1 MPALGALT
9 VTPQGVPDSDRVAT
23 AFGKRLN
30 LFDNQDPPQPRVAT
44 KMEIQQQMAQ
54 FIINA
59 VQEQE
64 GAVAQ
69 RAATDAITPVVLT

>member
-9 VTPQGVPDSDRVAT
+9 VTPQGVPSSDRIAA
-23 AFGKRLN
+23 AFGKRLA
-30 LFDNQDPPQPRVAT
+30 LGRDAT
-44 KMEIQQQMAQ
+44 KAEIQQQMAQ

-64 GAVAQ
+64 QPAAAQAAV
-69 RAATDAITPVVLT
+69 DAIVPVVVA

>member
-9 VTPQGVPDSDRVAT
+9 VTPQGVPASDRIAA
-23 AFGKRLN
+23 AFGKRLA
-30 LFDNQDPPQPRVAT
+30 LGRDAT
-44 KMEIQQQMAQ
+44 KDEIQQQMAQ

-64 GAVAQ
+64 QPAAAQAAV
-69 RAATDAITPVVLT
+69 DAIASVVVS

>member
-9 VTPQGVPDSDRVAT
+9 VTPQGVPSSDRIAA
-23 AFGKRLN
+23 AFGRRLN
-30 LFDNQDPPQPRVAT
+30 LFDTEDPPQPRAAT
-44 KMEIQQQMAQ
+44 KAEIQQQMAQ

-64 GAVAQ
+64 QPAAAQAAV
-69 RAATDAITPVVLT
+69 DAIVPVVVA

>member
-9 VTPQGVPDSDRVAT
+9 VTPQGVPSSDRIAA
-23 AFGKRLN
+23 AFGKRLA
-30 LFDNQDPPQPRVAT
+30 LGRDAT
-44 KMEIQQQMAQ
+44 KAEIQQQMAQ